1 VKGIG
6 ALLALI
12 ASIFLAPDAMAQFK
26 NWDELVAAAKK
37 EGVVV
42 VSGSPDPVMRNE
54 IVPKFTARFGVKV
67 EFLAG
72 RTGEIVARTRMDRAA
87 GLFTMDVYLAGS
99 NTALNV
105 LYAEKM
111 VDPLRPLLI
120 MPEVADGGKW
130 KRGSLWFIDPEDKYL
145 LALFYKIGSEV
156 FVNTDHVKLEEL
168 KSVKDLLSPKFTGKL
183 GTEDPSDLSGAG
195 GSTAMNYYRQLGP
208 DFVKKLYVGQK
219 PGISR
224 SRRQLADWLARGTY
238 PICLTCRNEDARQ
251 MQDEGFKIAAIY
263 EMDGLQGH
271 ASNTPFLLSIANK
284 PAHPAAAQL
293 FANWM
298 AGREALE
305 TYSRGHLSATLR
317 NDVDESFLDSRSIPR
332 PGVTYIDDSDARWQ
346 AEKPDIGEKL
356 KALLK

>member
-1 VKGIG
+1 MKGIV
-6 ALLALI
+6 APLALI
-12 ASIFLAPDAMAQFK
+12 ASVFLAPDAMAQFK
-26 NWDELVAAAKK
+26 NWHELVAAAKK

-54 IVPKFTARFGVKV
+54 IIPAFQKRFGVNV

-72 RTGEIVARTRMDRAA
+72 RAGEIAARTRMDRGA

-120 MPEVADGGKW
+120 MPDFTDASKW
-130 KRGSLWFIDPEDKYL
+130 KRGSLWFVDPENKYL
-145 LALFYKIGSEV
+145 LALFHKIGTEL
-156 FVNTDHVKLEEL
+156 FVNTDHVKLEEV
-168 KSVKDLLSPKFTGKL
+168 KSVNDLLSPKFIGKI
-183 GTEDPSDLSGAG
+183 GTEDPVDLSGGG
-195 GSTAMNYYRQLGP
+195 GSNAMNFYRQLGP
-208 DFVKKLYVGQK
+208 DFVKKLYIGQK

-224 SRRQLADWLARGTY
+224 NRRQLADWLARGTY
-238 PICLTCRNEDARQ
+238 PICLTCRSEDARQ
-251 MQDEGFKIAAIY
+251 MQNEGFKIAAIY
-263 EMDGLQGH
+263 EMDGLQAR

-298 AGREALE
+298 AGSEALE
-305 TYSRGHLSATLR
+305 IYSRGHLAATLR
-317 NDVDESFLDSRSIPR
+317 NDVDESFLDPRAIPR
-332 PGVTYIDDSDARWQ
+332 PGVSYVDDSDAKWA
-346 AEKPDIGEKL
+346 AEKPDIGEKV